1 MGLATGVAVAN
12 SMDNFKHLN
21 GSFSK
26 EILANKNP
34 MEYVPYYNKY
44 INNIALSSME
54 MCISFLNTS
63 SPLALATPSQLP
75 T

>member
-26 EILANKNP
+26 EILANKNH

-44 INNIALSSME
+44 INNK
-54 MCISFLNTS
+54 
-63 SPLALATPSQLP
+63 
-75 T
+75 